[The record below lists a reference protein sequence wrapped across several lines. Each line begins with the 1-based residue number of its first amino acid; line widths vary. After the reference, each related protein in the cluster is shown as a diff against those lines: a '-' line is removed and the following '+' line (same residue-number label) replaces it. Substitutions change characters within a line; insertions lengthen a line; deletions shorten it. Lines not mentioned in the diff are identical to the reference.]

1 MKQLDYRPDIDG
13 LRAIAVLSV
22 VAYHAFPRSL
32 PGGFVGVDIFF
43 VISGFLI
50 SSLIYKA
57 IQSATFTYT
66 EFYARRFR
74 RIFPALIAVLLAS
87 LVYGWF
93 QLLPNAYRE
102 LGRQALAS
110 AGFASNVLF
119 WTESG
124 YFDQQA
130 VTKPLLHLWSLGVE
144 EQFYLI
150 CPMVLLHSCTRLRQP
165 LYALGALTLISFAAN
180 IAQTGNNPASAFYLP
195 LPRFWELFLGVL
207 LGYYYA
213 FGRTTEPAVGSQRP
227 LLVPRTRIRHSL
239 LVCAPYAGLLLIALS
254 LLLIRNTR
262 PFPGYVAL
270 LPTVGTVLVISGR
283 HSWLNRVLLTSRP
296 LVFIGLISYPL
307 YLWHWIVLVFLNV
320 AHYGDHISMAER
332 LGAVT
337 ASFALAAATY
347 QYIEKPIRTSKR
359 RARFPTY
366 LLVTMV
372 MVALG
377 SALVV
382 STDGGAFR
390 YPPALRPLAATRYD
404 RQRDLYEDAYR
415 GGVCYLGFDLT
426 FTDIGTQCIDP
437 PHENSK
443 LLVLW
448 GDSHAASLY
457 PGLRSRLAET
467 GGYRIAQFTE
477 SVCPPVLG
485 YISDTRKNCAEFNQS
500 VIRAIG
506 SLHPDVVVLEGH
518 WSLYAGVNGRT
529 LLESEAI
536 HRTLLAL
543 RKVGQFR
550 VVVMG
555 SLPTWKINQ
564 PDVILRLWQ
573 HDRVLEPRTNQ
584 HLDTSTIAADRV
596 VREAAVGTGA
606 RFISP
611 LHLLCTPEGCLLSA
625 DPAHVEPVAWDRGHL
640 SREGSR
646 LLIDLAWP
654 QIMDAATI
662 P

>member
-13 LRAIAVLSV
+13 LRAVAVVSV

-57 IQSATFTYT
+57 IQSETFTYT

-150 CPMVLLHSCTRLRQP
+150 CPMVLLYSCARLRKP
-165 LYALGALTLISFAAN
+165 LYALGALTLISFATN
-180 IAQTGNNPASAFYLP
+180 IVQTGYNPASAFYLP
-195 LPRFWELFLGVL
+195 MPRFWELFLGVM
-207 LGYYYA
+207 LGYSYI
-213 FGRTTEPAVGSQRP
+213 FGRTMEPAEDSHRP
-227 LLVPRTRIRHSL
+227 LMAPRTRVRHSL
-239 LVCAPYAGLLLIALS
+239 LACAPYAGLLLIALS

-283 HSWLNRVLLTSRP
+283 HSWLNRVLLASRP

-307 YLWHWIVLVFLNV
+307 YLWHWIVLVFLRV
-320 AHYGDHISMAER
+320 AHFGDSISKAER
-332 LGAVT
+332 LGAIT
-337 ASFALAAATY
+337 ASVALAVVTY

-372 MVALG
+372 VVALG
-377 SALVV
+377 AALVV

-390 YPPALRPLAATRYD
+390 YPLLLRPLAASRYD
-404 RQRDLYEDAYR
+404 RQRDLYEDVYR
-415 GGVCYLGFDLT
+415 GGSCFLGADLT

-437 PHENSK
+437 PHDNSK

-477 SVCPPVLG
+477 SACPPVLG
-485 YISDTRKNCAEFNQS
+485 YSSDTRKNCAAFNES
-500 VIRAIG
+500 VLRAIG
-506 SLHPDVVVLEGH
+506 RLHPDVVVLEGH
-518 WSLYAGVNGRT
+518 WAFYSGFSGRT
-529 LLESEAI
+529 AVEFDAI
-536 HRTLLAL
+536 HRTLIAL
-543 RKVGQFR
+543 RKLGQFR
-550 VVVMG
+550 VVVLG

-564 PDVILRLWQ
+564 ADVILRLWQ
-573 HDRVLEPRTNQ
+573 QNRVLEPRTNKY
-584 HLDTSTIAADRV
+584 LNTSTIAADRL
-596 VREAAVGTGA
+596 VREAASGTGA

-611 LHLLCTPEGCLLSA
+611 LQLLCTPGGCLLSA
-625 DPAHVEPVAWDRGHL
+625 DPVHVEPVAWDDGHL

-654 QIMDAATI
+654 QIMDAATT